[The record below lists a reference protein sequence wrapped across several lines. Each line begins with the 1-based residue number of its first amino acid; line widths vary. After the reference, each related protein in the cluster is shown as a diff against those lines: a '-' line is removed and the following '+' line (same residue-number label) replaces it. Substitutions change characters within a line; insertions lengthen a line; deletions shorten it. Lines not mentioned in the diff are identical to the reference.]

1 MSRTL
6 FTSRDGG
13 DLKLP
18 ANREFLK
25 RSLSLSTL
33 HFMQQTHSDVVRP
46 VDATGN
52 NFECDAMVTAT
63 PGVGLA
69 ALAADCMPITFSSE
83 TVVGVAHVGRLGL
96 GSQIAVKT
104 VAAMRHLGAMNIF
117 ATIGPSI
124 CSECYEVSPEMYRDF
139 VARIPQSST
148 SELEHKLNLQRGVQ
162 GQLKEVGVSV
172 LDLERC
178 TFENPGYFSYRR
190 GGEHARAAGVISL

>member
-6 FTSRDGG
+6 FTSRFGG

-18 ANREFLK
+18 SNRELLK

-33 HFMQQTHSDVVRP
+33 HFMHQTHSDVVRTT
-46 VDATGN
+46 DATGD

-69 ALAADCMPITFSSE
+69 ALAADCMPITFTSE

-96 GSQIAVKT
+96 GSQIAIKT
-104 VAAMRHLGAMNIF
+104 VAAMRHLGAINIF

-124 CSECYEVSPEMYRDF
+124 CSNCYEVSPEMYREF
-139 VARIPQSST
+139 IVRIPQSST
-148 SELEHKLNLQRGVQ
+148 SDLRHSLNLQRGVRA
-162 GQLKEVGVSV
+162 QLLEVGVSV
-172 LDLERC
+172 EDLAIC
-178 TFENPGYFSYRR
+178 TLENPDYFSYRR
-190 GGEHARAAGVISL
+190 GGEPARQAGIISL